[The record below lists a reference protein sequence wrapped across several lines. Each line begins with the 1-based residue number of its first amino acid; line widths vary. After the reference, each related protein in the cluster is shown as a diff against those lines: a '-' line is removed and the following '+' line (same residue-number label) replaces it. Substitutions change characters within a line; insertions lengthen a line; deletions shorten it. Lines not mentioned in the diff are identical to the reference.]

1 MFSCIQILEA
11 FLWFVLIALFFFS
24 SRRRHTRCSR
34 DWSSDVCSS
43 DLFFPSLFPS
53 SAGLPTSGWSLPQ
66 GSLAVRAVS
75 RATRTLLLPVSA
87 SSPQKLFSADCWS
100 RGSRSAAPSE
110 IPERSLPR
118 DTSLRRCRKRR
129 HHSGYRLVPRPPHI
143 LHPES
148 LVHRPLRKMLFQ
160 PPAANTLSASQSRL
174 SSLAPPARLPRVLVP
189 LYASF
194 VRDLSGDRPRKE
206 LANTLD
212 ASLSPYRL
220 ICQGT
225 CALIEGAN
233 GERPFQR
240 GLPIAI
246 RPRAFVTLV
255 NSILL
260 PLSRSLSVPRARP
273 GSAIRQVFV
282 FCGVVLNVCIR
293 TDNMQHKKESLCLT
307 MSQHWGPKDPSSWR
321 SFSAGVI
328 FDLAPLPQ

>member
-1 MFSCIQILEA
+1 MDLVMRRAYLLVPFAAYL
-11 FLWFVLIALFFFS
+11 LIGPARSSTKAEQEPAASALAE
-24 SRRRHTRCSR
+24 TTKK
-34 DWSSDVCSS
+34 
-43 DLFFPSLFPS
+43 
-53 SAGLPTSGWSLPQ
+53 AET
-66 GSLAVRAVS
+66 GSLKV
-75 RATRTLLLPVSA
+75 
-87 SSPQKLFSADCWS
+87 C
-100 RGSRSAAPSE
+100 
-110 IPERSLPR
+110 
-118 DTSLRRCRKRR
+118 LR
-129 HHSGYRLVPRPPHI
+129 L
-143 LHPES
+143 EDETA
-148 LVHRPLRKMLFQ
+148 F
-160 PPAANTLSASQSRL
+160 SASQSRL

-246 RPRAFVTLV
+246 RPRAFVTLL